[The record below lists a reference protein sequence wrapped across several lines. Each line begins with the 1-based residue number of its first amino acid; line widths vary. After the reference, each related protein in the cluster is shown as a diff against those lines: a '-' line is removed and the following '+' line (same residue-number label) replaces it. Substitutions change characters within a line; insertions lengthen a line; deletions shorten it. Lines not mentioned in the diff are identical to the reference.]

1 MRGVSAGEADAAS
14 IMTAN
19 NGCFPDEKNV
29 LDINN
34 LPVAVFREVYSILR
48 RVSIQETGKPGD
60 DVQMKATA
68 GKRFYQGGMSF
79 GFLI

>member
-1 MRGVSAGEADAAS
+1 
-14 IMTAN
+14 MTAN

-79 GFLI
+79 GFLV

>member
-1 MRGVSAGEADAAS
+1 
-14 IMTAN
+14 MTAN

-68 GKRFYQGGMSF
+68 GKR
-79 GFLI
+79 